1 MPVISDR
8 VVLRAWRQSGET
20 GRIHYVAAKAGGGE
34 RRLYVD
40 ERDAL
45 YTVLDGHLLA
55 QGYTGP
61 ASGKTDPEEADLGTE
76 PE

>member
-1 MPVISDR
+1 MPHIPDR
-8 VVLRAWRQSGET
+8 VILRAWRQSGES

-40 ERDAL
+40 ESSAL
-45 YTVLDGHLLA
+45 YTVLEGHLLA

-61 ASGKTDPEEADLGTE
+61 ASGKPEE
-76 PE
+76 

>member
-1 MPVISDR
+1 MPHISDR
-8 VVLRAWRQSGET
+8 VILRAWRQSGEAS
-20 GRIHYVAAKAGGGE
+20 RIHYVAAKAGGGE

-40 ERDAL
+40 EGSAL

-61 ASGKTDPEEADLGTE
+61 ASGKSEE
-76 PE
+76 